1 MVIEA
6 GHAGTV
12 TMLQPLEGFS
22 IGITA
27 DRRWEEQAEL
37 LRRRGAAVL
46 HGPSIATQY
55 LDCDDNLRVAT
66 VALIESPPD
75 YLVATTGIGMRAWLE
90 TAQTWGLDNE
100 LLAALRGARI
110 VARGPKA
117 AGVIQSFELEVWSRA
132 QTERLDE
139 VLAILLD
146 EPLEGM
152 RVALQQY
159 GEDAPTL
166 TSAIADT
173 GADVVEVPIY
183 RWKVPPDHAP
193 ALKLIEATCD
203 RRLDAVTFTSAPAI
217 QNLFLIAEEN
227 DLAGDLRQAL
237 NSQVTAACVGPVCA
251 QRARQEGIEHPVQP
265 AVGRMGLLI
274 RALSDHLQ
282 HSQRQF
288 TLGGMNIVTQGSV
301 VLIDGQAI
309 ELAPREHGVFKLLA
323 ERPGVVISRP
333 KLLEQVWGSPDI
345 DPHILE
351 VTIGRLRRR
360 LGPLGHAL
368 RAISGR
374 GYRLDPDALVG
385 TDAAGTA

>member
-1 MVIEA
+1 MS
-6 GHAGTV
+6 T
-12 TMLQPLEGFS
+12 LLPLEGFS

-37 LRRRGAAVL
+37 LRRRGASVL
-46 HGPSIATQY
+46 HGPSITTHY
-55 LDCDDNLRVAT
+55 LDCDDTLRAVT
-66 VALIESPPD
+66 EALVETPPD

-90 TAQTWGLDNE
+90 TAQSWGLDAE
-100 LLAALRGARI
+100 LLTSLRKARI

-117 AGVIQSFELEVWSRA
+117 AGVFHSFGLEVWSRA

-146 EPLEGM
+146 EALEGK

-159 GEDAPTL
+159 GEHAPTL
-166 TSAIADT
+166 TSVISDG
-173 GADVVEVPIY
+173 GAEVVEVPIY
-183 RWKVPPDHAP
+183 RWRVPNDRGP
-193 ALKLIEATCD
+193 ALRLIEATCD

-217 QNLFLIAEEN
+217 QNLFRIAQEN
-227 DLAGDLRQAL
+227 DLAENLRQAL
-237 NSQVTAACVGPVCA
+237 NTHVATACVGPVCA
-251 QRARQEGIEHPVQP
+251 QRARDEGIENPLQP
-265 AVGRMGLLI
+265 SVGRMGLLV

-288 TLGGMNIVTQGSV
+288 TLGGMTVVTQGSV
-301 VLIDGQAI
+301 ILLEGHAV
-309 ELAPREHGVFKLLA
+309 ELAPREHGVFRVLA

-333 KLLEQVWGSPDI
+333 RLLEQVWGSPDT

-360 LGPLGHAL
+360 LGPLGPAL
-368 RAISGR
+368 RAVSGR
-374 GYRLDPDALVG
+374 GYRLDPDPPA
-385 TDAAGTA
+385 TTKATGTA